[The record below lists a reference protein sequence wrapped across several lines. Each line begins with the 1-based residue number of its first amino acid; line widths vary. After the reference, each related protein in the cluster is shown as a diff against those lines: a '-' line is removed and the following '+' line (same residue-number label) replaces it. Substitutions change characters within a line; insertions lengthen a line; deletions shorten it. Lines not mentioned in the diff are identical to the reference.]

1 MDKNT
6 QDRGQSFDRVESR
19 IELLEKQLME
29 KDEEL
34 KKLLNV
40 SKDKD
45 EKIAKLQEGVDG
57 EKRDTFVPVFKEA
70 SEEQECPCGDDEPES
85 HIDDSDMPEVLK
97 KQIKV
102 IEKREQMVKEML
114 DVLEDAFDVLKQ
126 RNEALNKKEETLN
139 REYLKLLEIES
150 MYKGTDKLADSLG
163 SVLPSFGLNE
173 QKDKNTE
180 AATEENIEE

>member
-45 EKIAKLQEGVDG
+45 EKIAKLQEGVEG
-57 EKRDTFVPVFKEA
+57 IVRRARV
-70 SEEQECPCGDDEPES
+70 
-85 HIDDSDMPEVLK
+85 
-97 KQIKV
+97 
-102 IEKREQMVKEML
+102 
-114 DVLEDAFDVLKQ
+114 
-126 RNEALNKKEETLN
+126 
-139 REYLKLLEIES
+139 
-150 MYKGTDKLADSLG
+150 
-163 SVLPSFGLNE
+163 SVRR
-173 QKDKNTE
+173 
-180 AATEENIEE
+180 